1 MPYSDEYTET
11 VKGLSMQ
18 VIDPQEDA
26 QAELAATM
34 TPTPDSI
41 VEDLSPMAALFYLE
55 RLAWQV
61 LTSWT
66 AHVSEMNGA
75 EVELVDDIAQTLN
88 GIATAVGVIDGVCER
103 IGLIPQGA
111 TPPHAPHT

>member
-1 MPYSDEYTET
+1 
-11 VKGLSMQ
+11 MQ

-26 QAELAATM
+26 QAELAANM
-34 TPTPDSI
+34 TPAPDAI
-41 VEDLSPMAALFYLE
+41 VEDLSPMASLFYLE

-66 AHVSEMNGA
+66 AHVTEMGSA
-75 EVELVDDIAQTLN
+75 EVELQDDIAQTLN
-88 GIATAVGVIDGVCER
+88 GLATAVGMIDGVCER

-111 TPPHAPHT
+111 TPPS